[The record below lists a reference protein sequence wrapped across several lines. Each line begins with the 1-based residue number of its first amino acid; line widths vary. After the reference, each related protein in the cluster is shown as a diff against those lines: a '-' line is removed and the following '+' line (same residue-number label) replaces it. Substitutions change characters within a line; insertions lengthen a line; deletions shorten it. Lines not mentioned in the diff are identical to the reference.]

1 MKDKLIYTKTYT
13 SRRSNGANRAY
24 WTKYIK
30 SLLPNDTIG
39 IHYFK
44 MDSYD
49 NTLPIFSYISFIHK
63 RGFLVYQY
71 EPTLVSINEGS
82 YSKYMTAW
90 MSQKKIEGK
99 KISILT
105 IYMISSVQNM
115 EMAKQLIKSWYFHKR
130 KVKMIIEKIYS
141 LQSDSDCNA
150 LPK

>member
-1 MKDKLIYTKTYT
+1 MKDKLIYTKAYT

-39 IHYFK
+39 IHYLK

-49 NTLPIFSYISFIHK
+49 NTMPIFSYISFIHK
-63 RGFLVYQY
+63 RGILVYQY
-71 EPTLVSINEGS
+71 EPTLVSINEDS

-90 MSQKKIEGK
+90 TSQRVISGK

-105 IYMISSVQNM
+105 IYMISSVQNT
-115 EMAKQLIKSWYFHKR
+115 EMAKHLIEAWYFKKK

-141 LQSDSDCNA
+141 LQFDSDCNVI
-150 LPK
+150 LK